1 MSEPKTPDI
10 QAMLEWL
17 ATCPLAASLNDGDV
31 AFSID
36 YLGAEPCQ
44 FSLEST
50 PTAPI
55 LEQYIR
61 GSLRAKNY
69 VLASRMSYTQDLVQ
83 QAANSSFWDD
93 FADWVEEQS
102 LAQQLPQL
110 GGDKTAE
117 AVICLSPG
125 YILNQDATTCRFQ
138 IQLQL
143 QYYQEGR

>member
-1 MSEPKTPDI
+1 MMETRTPDI
-10 QAMLEWL
+10 QAVLEWL
-17 ATCPLAASLNDGDV
+17 ASCPYATALNDGDV

-44 FSLEST
+44 FSLEGT
-50 PTAPI
+50 PTAPV
-55 LEQYIR
+55 LERYIR

-69 VLASRMSYTQDLVQ
+69 VLASRMSYTPDIVQ

-102 LAQQLPQL
+102 SAQNLPKLA
-110 GGDKTAE
+110 GGKRAE
-117 AVICLSPG
+117 AMVCLSPG
-125 YILNQDATTCRFQ
+125 YLLNQDANTCRFQ

-143 QYYQEGR
+143 QYYQED

>member
-1 MSEPKTPDI
+1 MNETKTPDI

-17 ATCPLAASLNDGDV
+17 ADCPFATALNNGDV

-55 LEQYIR
+55 LEKYIR

-69 VLASRMSYTQDLVQ
+69 VLASRMSYTQDTAQ
-83 QAANSSFWDD
+83 QAANSSFWDS

-102 LAQQLPQL
+102 LAGRLPKL
-110 GGDKTAE
+110 ENGKTAE
-117 AVICLSPG
+117 AVVCLSPG
-125 YILNQDATTCRFQ
+125 YILNQNANTCRFQ